1 MRLSL
6 PIWNG
11 RLSPVFDV
19 AERFVVVDVV
29 NHTVLHRSEHRF
41 PNPRRVAHLWT
52 LGVNVVI
59 CGAVSHELQAALSQ
73 AGIGGISEI
82 CGPTDSVIDAFLD
95 GTLGEGPFL
104 SPCHPGCIPGAAC
117 PREAQDTSAE
127 DRRGTPATIN
137 TGHLASV
144 CMII

>member
-1 MRLSL
+1 MRVSL
-6 PIWNG
+6 PVWNG

-29 NHTVLHRSEHRF
+29 NGTVLHRSEHRF

-59 CGAVSHELQAALSQ
+59 CGAVSQELQTALSQ
-73 AGIGGISEI
+73 AGIGVISEI
-82 CGPTDSVIDAFLD
+82 CGPTDSVIDAFVN

-104 SPCHPGCIPGAAC
+104 SPCHPRPIPGAAC
-117 PREAQDTSAE
+117 ARESQDTSAE
-127 DRRGTPATIN
+127 DRCGTPATMN
-137 TGHLASV
+137 AGA
-144 CMII
+144 